1 MVMGQV
7 KEGLH
12 SPLCPPQDLLA
23 GLLPHLPTR
32 LPSSPPVAHAYLDAS
47 LLRVCLH
54 GLQRSLGPAALH
66 DDAAVRWLAQGQDAQ
81 GCTALL
87 AHLQGGHRDG

>member
-12 SPLCPPQDLLA
+12 PPLCPPQDLLA

-54 GLQRSLGPAALH
+54 GLQRGLG
-66 DDAAVRWLAQGQDAQ
+66 DY
-81 GCTALL
+81 LL
-87 AHLQGGHRDG
+87 NSSSF